1 MVHLTVR
8 NASQD
13 SNQILP
19 HAFRFVVMVF
29 TLPAFNNAIVIILR
43 DVQIVLLIV
52 IIYVPQSMDPSLY
65 AI

>member
-1 MVHLTVR
+1 MVYLTVL

-29 TLPAFNNAIVIILR
+29 TLPAFNNAIVTKLR

-52 IIYVPQSMDPSLY
+52 IIYVTRSMDPSLH